1 MRPRGDYTGSKHCCS
16 RQQII
21 NNFITFRRKQWQL
34 VRDLENTVMKKIYR
48 VQLALSFNTRNALLP
63 FLKARDEILGKSE
76 FIFASSDQEAINI
89 YDSIHEDAVS
99 LWDDCYNVIHFP
111 RILNKKDPNFDSYHY
126 INGNMTYEEL
136 RHYAPS
142 DMFLEYCK
150 DRLYP
155 INVVIDGE

>member
-1 MRPRGDYTGSKHCCS
+1 
-16 RQQII
+16 
-21 NNFITFRRKQWQL
+21 
-34 VRDLENTVMKKIYR
+34 MKKIYR

-111 RILNKKDPNFDSYHY
+111 RILNKKDPNFDSYYY
-126 INGNMTYEEL
+126 INLL
-136 RHYAPS
+136 RKVNNYFYLFY
-142 DMFLEYCK
+142 FLSQNIFAYHK
-150 DRLYP
+150 
-155 INVVIDGE
+155 

>member
-1 MRPRGDYTGSKHCCS
+1 
-16 RQQII
+16 
-21 NNFITFRRKQWQL
+21 
-34 VRDLENTVMKKIYR
+34 MKKIYR

-111 RILNKKDPNFDSYHY
+111 RILNKKDPNFDSYYY
-126 INGNMTYEEL
+126 INGNMTFEEL

-155 INVVIDGE
+155 INVIIDGE